1 LQTPGAIPWR
11 VSSESVVNA
20 STALFIIYIYK
31 GVTPSAFDVN
41 QEAKK
46 NRRFLRKKSR
56 KVLAVTKKAVPLHP
70 LSRTPLDKHLKK
82 EFFERFS

>member
-20 STALFIIYIYK
+20 LTAPFYIYHK

-46 NRRFLRKKSR
+46 NRRFWRKKSR